1 MSLPGAI
8 WPGRLGQAVPDRRP
22 LTLLVLAQLVIG
34 VAIGLAWLAWS
45 PTSVSYLLDSGNGT
59 GIVVPAESEAQV
71 AADGRYALLTVLAGL
86 LFGLLAWRQRSN
98 RGPVTLVVL
107 AVSSLVS
114 SLLALAA
121 GQLLSDGEHGK
132 ALNTAFHPPLVLHA
146 AAAIFLQPLFAVLIY
161 TVFVGLSGDQQLGRD
176 PHPVE
181 PAAQP
186 PDGGSVLAAGSVAA
200 GGSITADGPITGN
213 GADGAAGS
221 VAEGGGADRHRA

>member
-1 MSLPGAI
+1 MSLPGAV
-8 WPGRLGQAVPDRRP
+8 WPGRLAQAVPDRRP

-86 LFGLLAWRQRSN
+86 LFGLLAWRLRSN

-121 GQLLSDGEHGK
+121 GQLLSDGEHGTT
-132 ALNTAFHPPLVLHA
+132 LNTAFHPPLVLHA
-146 AAAIFLQPLFAVLIY
+146 TAAIFLQPLFAVLVY

-186 PDGGSVLAAGSVAA
+186 ADGGSVRESGSIAPD
-200 GGSITADGPITGN
+200 GSITGD
-213 GADGAAGS
+213 GADGS
-221 VAEGGGADRHRA
+221 VAESGGADRHRA